1 MTQGGDQVCDLGGGG
16 KKEDLQRLVLKTP
29 LGRTFSGGL

>member
-16 KKEDLQRLVLKTP
+16 KKETKIV
-29 LGRTFSGGL
+29 GGERVGEK